1 MDEVVKEMNLGIWW
15 SLVILIILYLI
26 KEIIRYVVDG
36 LKTSK
41 SFKSEMQ
48 YKYAEK
54 LLDQKVPIYVEHYS
68 YLKQAIGIYLHIV
81 KEYRDFENWN
91 DTVYNNIQNDKQFST
106 KDKEEAYRNS
116 IGYRCCENLSNYT
129 FELENFKIKSMNAF
143 SLNQLFVGCKLIE
156 KSLEINIKLDKKIK
170 ELITILKDF
179 EQKYEMSND
188 AFIIY
193 KNEQF
198 SKINYKEF
206 VTEIEQYLE
215 EVKKEFYN
223 EYNVDLQNDY
233 VKGKKRA

>member
-1 MDEVVKEMNLGIWW
+1 MDEVIKEMNLGIWW
-15 SLVILIILYLI
+15 SLFVLIFLYLI
-26 KEIIRYVVDG
+26 KEIIRYIVD
-36 LKTSK
+36 LFKTK
-41 SFKSEMQ
+41 NNFKSEMQ

-81 KEYRDFENWN
+81 REYRDFENWD
-91 DTVYNNIQNDKQFST
+91 DTVYNNLQDDKQFST
-106 KDKEEAYRNS
+106 IDKEEAYRKS

-143 SLNQLFVGCKLIE
+143 SLNQLFVGDKLIE

-170 ELITILKDF
+170 ELVTILKDF
-179 EQKYEMSND
+179 EQKYAMSND

-206 VTEIEQYLE
+206 VTEIELYLE